1 HGAKGELAPAGL
13 CALMAAPGL
22 AGLSLTQLDTPRART
37 LLMLL
42 WGVAAALT
50 CVLSGGLAS
59 PLAIWCLAP
68 LAASVTFG
76 QSARIAQGAALS
88 LFAAAVAALANLTGA
103 AGLPPAGPAATWLGL
118 AAVLTIGAGLAA
130 GLILNARRAARR
142 EQDARA
148 AEAPLEQILHEQPLL
163 ILNLDGAGVIAGSYG
178 PPPQGLEG
186 RAVAGVSLPELAALP
201 GRSTLRNAIRDASLS
216 GFAEADFAP
225 AGAPDRICRLTIRRG
240 ATGFAAVI
248 RDASRE
254 RWHEA
259 ELEAARA
266 EAESLNAGKS
276 RFLANMS
283 HELRTP
289 LNAVMGFS
297 DVMKAKLFG
306 DMSPRYVEYAEMIHE
321 SGRHLLDLINDV
333 LDMSKIEAERYQLS
347 EEDFDAREAV
357 SAALRLVRLQADT
370 AGVSLRGVLPP
381 ASLEVCADRRALK
394 QIVLNLVSNALK
406 FTPRGGSITVMAQAS
421 GRDLELSV
429 ADTGVGISA
438 EDLERL
444 GRPYEQAGDAGQR
457 SQGTGLGLSL
467 VRAFAELHGGAMS
480 LESALGEGTSVTVRL
495 PVMHVENGAPNG
507 GKTAKIIPLNVERR

>member
-1 HGAKGELAPAGL
+1 
-13 CALMAAPGL
+13 
-22 AGLSLTQLDTPRART
+22 
-37 LLMLL
+37 
-42 WGVAAALT
+42 
-50 CVLSGGLAS
+50 
-59 PLAIWCLAP
+59 
-68 LAASVTFG
+68 
-76 QSARIAQGAALS
+76 
-88 LFAAAVAALANLTGA
+88 
-103 AGLPPAGPAATWLGL
+103 
-118 AAVLTIGAGLAA
+118 
-130 GLILNARRAARR
+130 
-142 EQDARA
+142 
-148 AEAPLEQILHEQPLL
+148 
-163 ILNLDGAGVIAGSYG
+163 
-178 PPPQGLEG
+178 
-186 RAVAGVSLPELAALP
+186 
-201 GRSTLRNAIRDASLS
+201 
-216 GFAEADFAP
+216 
-225 AGAPDRICRLTIRRG
+225 
-240 ATGFAAVI
+240 
-248 RDASRE
+248 
-254 RWHEA
+254 
-259 ELEAARA
+259 
-266 EAESLNAGKS
+266 
-276 RFLANMS
+276 
-283 HELRTP
+283 
-289 LNAVMGFS
+289 AVMGFS
-297 DVMKAKLFG
+297 DVMKTQLFG
-306 DMSPRYVEYAEMIHE
+306 ELSPRYAEYAEMIHE